1 VHSFVSRAIEFA
13 NIEFANDVDSV
24 HIWAAERT
32 VPILDVPIL
41 DVPILGGG
49 GRSMFQDRVDA
60 GRKLATLLH
69 DLRGPATVVLGIPR
83 GGVIVAREVA
93 RALGAPLDVVV
104 VRKLGSARHPEYAVG
119 AIGEDGVRIV
129 DPDALRTM
137 GVREQELAEVEARE
151 RVELARRTS
160 RFRSGR
166 PRIDLAGKRTIVVDD
181 GVATGA
187 TAIAACRACRQLG
200 SAEVVVAVPVAPPD
214 WIEHMRGEAD
224 RFIAVETPAPF
235 FAVGQWYEDFEQTT
249 DDEVVACLA
258 DADSDGAD
266 N

>member
-1 VHSFVSRAIEFA
+1 
-13 NIEFANDVDSV
+13 
-24 HIWAAERT
+24 
-32 VPILDVPIL
+32 
-41 DVPILGGG
+41 
-49 GRSMFQDRVDA
+49 MFRDRVDA
-60 GRKLATLLH
+60 GRSLAASAH
-69 DLRGPATVVLGIPR
+69 DLRGPTTVVLGIPR

-93 RALGAPLDVVV
+93 TALDAPLDVVV

-129 DPDALRTM
+129 DPDSLRIM
-137 GVREQELAEVEARE
+137 RIGERELAEVEARE

-166 PRIDLAGKRTIVVDD
+166 PRIDLTGKRAVVVDD
-181 GVATGA
+181 GIATGA

-200 SAEVVVAVPVAPPD
+200 ATEVVVAVPVAPPD
-214 WIEHMRGEAD
+214 WVERMRGEAD

-235 FAVGQWYEDFEQTT
+235 FAVGQSYENFEQTT

-258 DADSDGAD
+258 DADPGGPGE
-266 N
+266 